1 MTETT
6 TTSAPPTDSRPLDV
20 VRGFLT
26 SCVAGVSPTAFVVG
40 CIIRDGQLIIG
51 SLVLPV
57 VYGLL
62 NHLSRAPE
70 RARRAAL
77 VPVTALAMVESLKAS
92 GSELSSNVPID
103 FDLTVAPDD
112 APVFRARVIDRVN
125 LVDVPD
131 YQPRDIRVVEYPPDR
146 PWEVRL
152 VKQPTP
158 EWQRRAADAVI
169 DSAPESTLVKEP
181 RESVSDGVA
190 VAGLFGFLVGV
201 AVVLLVFGA
210 DLFGGS
216 DADAGKPSAS
226 SSAPSSP
233 SPSSSSSSSSSSS
246 MNTTVVS
253 SVSGTVVLGSGQS
266 FLDEGELRQAVESL
280 TRSGKGQAL
289 VLAVEDS
296 TLSVVFPPSG
306 PQPPLFDPNSLPY
319 ERIPALVRE
328 ARTALGVRSPQSW
341 QLTADRLTGSL
352 NLRVSVT
359 GAGDD
364 TASLVANGK
373 GEVVGRTRG
382 AN

>member
-6 TTSAPPTDSRPLDV
+6 TTSVPPTRSSPVDV

-26 SCVAGVSPTAFVVG
+26 SGVSGASLTAFAVG
-40 CIIRDGQLIIG
+40 CIIEDVQPIIG

-57 VYGLL
+57 VYALL
-62 NHLSRAPE
+62 HYLSRAPE

-77 VPVTALAMVESLKAS
+77 VPVPALAMVESLKAS
-92 GSELSSNVPID
+92 GSELSSNIPID

-112 APVFRARVIDRVN
+112 APVFRARMNDWVKLVN
-125 LVDVPD
+125 VPD
-131 YQPRDIRVVEYPPDR
+131 YQPRDIVVVEYPPHR

-158 EWQRRAADAVI
+158 EWQRRAADAAI

-181 RESVSDGVA
+181 PISDGHA
-190 VAGLFGFLVGV
+190 GAGLVGFFVGV
-201 AVVLLVFGA
+201 AVVLLLFRA
-210 DLFGGS
+210 DLTDKVCGS
-216 DADAGKPSAS
+216 DGDTGKPLSS
-226 SSAPSSP
+226 SSAQSSP
-233 SPSSSSSSSSSSS
+233 PPSSSSSSS

-253 SVSGTVVLGSGQS
+253 SGSGTVVLGSGQS
-266 FLDEGELRQAVESL
+266 FLDEGELRRAVESL
-280 TRSGKGQAL
+280 TKGGKGQAL

-328 ARTALGVRSPQSW
+328 ARTTLGVRSPQSW

-373 GEVVGRTRG
+373 GEVVGRTRA